1 MKKLAISNLVLDLSA
16 RKLSNSQHNC
26 VTLRPLSFEVLLLL
40 IKNQGEPVKREVIYE
55 QCWPQRIVTDQA
67 LTNVISELRRHLV
80 TLKAQG
86 ISIKTISKVGYYIE
100 LDDRV
105 PIASLPTETKTNG
118 FESPTN
124 NTLPVLPKFD
134 FTGMVNERLTPLVL
148 QCMVAVLAC
157 VCAGLFVFK
166 PFEQRPDFADPSQ
179 YQRADFTGVRLYF
192 HNASQRK
199 FSLENI
205 KKTISAY
212 PSPSCPITVYL
223 RIHNSLYE
231 PNTLAGRAYLY
242 ADNFTKS
249 RTYTRFSIDQLQLV
263 NELSALIQ
271 QGKKLCNTS

>member
-179 YQRADFTGVRLYF
+179 YQRADFRGSFIL
-192 HNASQRK
+192 SQRK
-199 FSLENI
+199 STQVLTRKHQKNHQCLPIAKLSNYGLF
-205 KKTISAY
+205 AY
-212 PSPSCPITVYL
+212 PQLPL
-223 RIHNSLYE
+223 RTE
-231 PNTLAGRAYLY
+231 Y
-242 ADNFTKS
+242 AC
-249 RTYTRFSIDQLQLV
+249 R
-263 NELSALIQ
+263 
-271 QGKKLCNTS
+271 